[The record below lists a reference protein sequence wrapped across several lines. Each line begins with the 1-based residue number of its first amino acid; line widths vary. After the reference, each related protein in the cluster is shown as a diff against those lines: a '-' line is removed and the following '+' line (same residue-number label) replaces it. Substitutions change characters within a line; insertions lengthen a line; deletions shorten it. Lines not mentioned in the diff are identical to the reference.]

1 MTIVLRIVLI
11 VVALCT
17 FIFIGKKVRNA
28 KVKLED
34 SIFWFCF
41 AGVILIFSLFTQIFF
56 WLSDMAGTMAPVNFV
71 FLFFIFILLIQSFN
85 LSMRISQADTKIK
98 ELTQQLAVEK
108 FERYQNDHERTVEAN
123 DKDNV
128 EKQSNGKTDK
138 PAVNN
143 ATESEGDR

>member
-41 AGVILIFSLFTQIFF
+41 AGVILIFSLFPQIFF

-98 ELTQQLAVEK
+98 ELT
-108 FERYQNDHERTVEAN
+108 
-123 DKDNV
+123 
-128 EKQSNGKTDK
+128 
-138 PAVNN
+138 
-143 ATESEGDR
+143 